1 MIRSLTYSY
10 DSGEDISDFELK
22 SLMEITKTIL
32 NYYQAIGIPTKEINV
47 TIVKNP
53 SHKYPMFCP
62 KEDNPGQDSDWII
75 LNTSSYSFWCQV
87 IYQLSHELTHCII
100 YNLNR
105 DKASKISWVEESICE
120 LMSLVLLRHFADNWN
135 ECSLSVNNRG
145 YSGSILSYLSNLLD
159 ERGNYR
165 LSNCHSWQEL
175 LGINH
180 TSQSRREDRK
190 EEVRKLYYL
199 IKLSDI
205 EGLLHYK
212 DFVSPT
218 LLLINTQQ
226 YRAAFP
232 QNKSIDMICSLQEHS
247 LHESNTLVENYPSK
261 EPSYVR
267 QKYDKTAVTTTV
279 KVSH

>member
-1 MIRSLTYSY
+1 
-10 DSGEDISDFELK
+10 
-22 SLMEITKTIL
+22 
-32 NYYQAIGIPTKEINV
+32 
-47 TIVKNP
+47 
-53 SHKYPMFCP
+53 MFCP

-75 LNTSSYSFWCQV
+75 LSTSSYSFWCQV

-105 DKASKISWVEESICE
+105 NKASKISWVEESICE
-120 LMSLVLLRHFADNWN
+120 LMSLVLLRHFADSWN

-145 YSGSILSYLSNLLD
+145 YSESIRSYLSNLLD
-159 ERGNYR
+159 ERGNHR

-175 LGINH
+175 LSINH
-180 TSQSRREDRK
+180 TSQSQREDRK
-190 EEVRKLYYL
+190 AEVYKLYYL

-247 LHESNTLVENYPSK
+247 LQDSNTYVESHRLIQS
-261 EPSYVR
+261 SYVR
-267 QKYDKTAVTTTV
+267 QRYDNTTAATTV
-279 KVSH
+279 NVSH